1 MTNFNGNFV
10 VNTDS
15 VYVGDGF
22 PIFAVDALADKPRS
36 YGSAV
41 KLDKNSD
48 KEYAKGYPF
57 GLKMGDAGTEP
68 DGIIYKGVCY
78 GEDGKTVTGKTEL
91 VMTKGLIVVKVDT
104 NLQNAAFGDKV
115 YWDGTNSNFTS
126 TNTSNKLVGTV
137 ASNVF
142 KAKTLEDSEL
152 VDAVYLDIDIV
163 R

>member
-22 PIFAVDALADKPRS
+22 PIFAVDAIADKARS

-41 KLDKNSD
+41 KLTKGDAN
-48 KEYAKGYPF
+48 GYPF
-57 GLKMGDAGTEP
+57 GLNMADAGTEP

-78 GEDGKTVTGKTEL
+78 GEDGKTVKGKTEL
-91 VMTKGLIVVKVDT
+91 VMTKGLIVVKAGT
-104 NLQNAAFGDKV
+104 TLQNAEFGTKV
-115 YWDGTNSNFTS
+115 YVTS
-126 TNTSNKLVGTV
+126 TGDYTNASASNGYIGTV

-142 KAKTLEDSEL
+142 KAKTLEDSKL
-152 VDAVYLDIDIV
+152 VDAVYLDIDIE

>member
-22 PIFAVDALADKPRS
+22 PIFAVDALADKARS

-41 KLDKNSD
+41 KLDKGDAN
-48 KEYAKGYPF
+48 GYPF
-57 GLKMGDAGTEP
+57 GLKMQDAGAEP

-104 NLQNAAFGDKV
+104 TLQNAAFGDKV
-115 YWDGTNSNFTS
+115 YVDSTGKFTA

-142 KAKTLEDSEL
+142 KAKTLESSDL
-152 VDAVYLDIDIV
+152 VDAVYLDIDIA

>member
-22 PIFAVDALADKPRS
+22 PIFTVDAVADKARS

-41 KLDKNSD
+41 KL
-48 KEYAKGYPF
+48 AKGDVNGYPF
-57 GLKMGDAGTEP
+57 GLKMEDAGTAA
-68 DGIIYKGVCY
+68 DGIIYRGVCY

-104 NLQNAAFGDKV
+104 TLQSAEFGAKV
-115 YWDGTNSNFTS
+115 YCDDGVTFK
-126 TNTSNKLVGTV
+126 NTGTQVVGTV

-142 KAKTLEDSEL
+142 KAKTLEGAAL
-152 VDAVYLDIDIV
+152 VDAVYLDIDIA

>member
-22 PIFAVDALADKPRS
+22 PIFAVDALADKARS
-36 YGSAV
+36 YGTAV
-41 KLDKNSD
+41 KLDKGDAN
-48 KEYAKGYPF
+48 GYPF
-57 GLKMGDAGTEP
+57 GLKMADAGTAP
-68 DGIIYKGVCY
+68 DGIIYRGVCY

-91 VMTKGLIVVKVDT
+91 VMTKGLIVVEADT
-104 NLQNAAFGDKV
+104 TLQNAEFGTKV
-115 YWDGTNSNFTS
+115 YCDDGVTFTK
-126 TNTSNKLVGTV
+126 TAGTQVVGTV

-142 KAKTLEDSEL
+142 KAKTLEKSEL
-152 VDAVYLDIDIV
+152 VDAIYLDIDIA

>member
-22 PIFAVDALADKPRS
+22 PIFTVDAVADKARS
-36 YGSAV
+36 YGTAV
-41 KLDKNSD
+41 KLSKGDAN
-48 KEYAKGYPF
+48 GYPF
-57 GLKMGDAGTEP
+57 GMKMADAGTAA
-68 DGIIYKGVCY
+68 DGIIYRGVCY

-91 VMTKGLIVVKVDT
+91 VMTKGLIVVKVNAD
-104 NLQNAAFGDKV
+104 LQNAEFGDKV
-115 YWDGTNSNFTS
+115 YCDDGVDFKKTAGTQV
-126 TNTSNKLVGTV
+126 VGTV

-142 KAKTLEDSEL
+142 KAKTLESADL
-152 VDAVYLDIDIV
+152 VDAVYLDIDIA

>member
-22 PIFAVDALADKPRS
+22 PIFAVDALVDKARS
-36 YGSAV
+36 YGTAV
-41 KLDKNSD
+41 KLTKSSD

-57 GLKMGDAGTEP
+57 GLKMEDATSTDVG
-68 DGIIYKGVCY
+68 GIIYKGVCY
-78 GEDGKTVTGKTEL
+78 GEDGKTVKGKTEL

-104 NLQNAAFGDKV
+104 SLQSAAFGDKV
-115 YWDGTNSNFTS
+115 YCDDGINFK
-126 TNTSNKLVGTV
+126 NTGTKVVGTV

-142 KAKTLEDSEL
+142 KAKTLEDSNL
-152 VDAVYLDIDIV
+152 VDAVYLDIDIA

>member
-22 PIFAVDALADKPRS
+22 PIFAVDALADKGRS
-36 YGSAV
+36 YGTAV
-41 KLDKNSD
+41 KL
-48 KEYAKGYPF
+48 AKGDANGYPF
-57 GLKMGDAGTEP
+57 GLKMADCDARTNKP
-68 DGIIYKGVCY
+68 DGIIYRGVCY

-91 VMTKGLIVVKVDT
+91 VMTKGLIVVKADAD
-104 NLQNAAFGDKV
+104 LQTAEFGDKV
-115 YWDGTNSNFTS
+115 YCDDGVTFKKTAG
-126 TNTSNKLVGTV
+126 TQVVGTV

-142 KAKTLEDSEL
+142 KAKTLEKSEL
-152 VDAVYLDIDIV
+152 VDAIYLDIDIA

>member
-22 PIFAVDALADKPRS
+22 PIFAVDALVDKARS

-41 KLDKNSD
+41 KLNKGDAN
-48 KEYAKGYPF
+48 GYPF
-57 GLKMGDAGTEP
+57 GLKMADATTDV

-104 NLQNAAFGDKV
+104 NLQNAEFGAKV
-115 YWDGTNSNFTS
+115 YVDSTGNFTS
-126 TNTSNKLVGTV
+126 TNSSNKLVGTV

-142 KAKTLEDSEL
+142 KAKTLEDSNL
-152 VDAVYLDIDIV
+152 VDAVYLDIDIE
-163 R
+163 RN